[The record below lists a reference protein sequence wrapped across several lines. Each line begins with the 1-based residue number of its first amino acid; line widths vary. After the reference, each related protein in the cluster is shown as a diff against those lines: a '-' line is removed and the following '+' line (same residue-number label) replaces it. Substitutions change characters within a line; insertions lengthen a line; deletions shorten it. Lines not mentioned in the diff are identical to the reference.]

1 MSIIRRREVE
11 TDLDT
16 SQPSLMNESRPQRSR
31 STRLKSWARQDPLI
45 VIACLTLIVLAVLA
59 IAPAL
64 FTSYGPIEISPL
76 DRMQPPS
83 ADHFFGTDQLG
94 RDMFSRVV
102 YATRLTLGSAI
113 AVVIL
118 AALIG
123 VNIGAIAGYGG
134 RMVDEVIMRT
144 VDLFMAF
151 PLLVLAMAIVAALGP
166 NLVNAMAALVLVW
179 WAQYAR
185 LTRGLVLQMR
195 DREFVTAA
203 RALGVSNL
211 AILYRHILPNCF
223 SPLLVKATLDVA
235 VAVLTTASL
244 SFLGLG
250 VQPPDPDWGAMVSQ
264 GRAFIRDAWWYA
276 TFPGLAIF
284 VTVMAFNLLGDALR
298 DLLDPRLRI

>member
-1 MSIIRRREVE
+1 MNYPDSAELR
-11 TDLDT
+11 LDT
-16 SQPSLMNESRPQRSR
+16 GELRPSLTGEVRERRSR
-31 STRLKSWARQDPLI
+31 FSRLTTWAKRDP
-45 VIACLTLIVLAVLA
+45 LIVLAVLILGILGLFA
-59 IAPAL
+59 IAPGL
-64 FTSYGPIEISPL
+64 FTNYGPIDISPL

-83 ADHFFGTDQLG
+83 AKHYFGTDQLG

-102 YATRLTLGSAI
+102 YATRLTLGSAL
-113 AVVIL
+113 AVVL
-118 AALIG
+118 VAGLIG
-123 VNIGAIAGYGG
+123 VNVGAIAGYGG
-134 RMVDEVIMRT
+134 TKVDEVIMRI

-166 NLVNAMAALVLVW
+166 NLVNAMAALVVVW

-185 LTRGLVLQMR
+185 LTRGLVMQTR

-203 RALGVSNL
+203 RALGVSNV
-211 AILYRHILPNCF
+211 AILYKHILPNCF